1 MVDISAILLRSLAG
15 FWPVLILLPL
25 ILFFKSTWFKGWFG
39 EFIVKRAARSL
50 DETLYKPFHNVTL
63 QTLDG
68 TTQIDHVFVSRY
80 GVFVV
85 ETKNYKGWIFG
96 TEKQAKWT
104 QKIYRHT
111 NSFQNPLRQNYK
123 HCKAIQALLDIPEES
138 IHSVIAFVGDATF
151 KTAMPDNVTQ
161 GRGFVG
167 YIKSKQDVVFDD
179 GQIQM
184 LTDAIESGQLEATM
198 ATNRAHVRD
207 LQRRHH
213 SETEQVCPKC
223 GSEMLR
229 RKAKRGRNI
238 GKEFLGC
245 SRFPDCRY
253 VKVY

>member
-1 MVDISAILLRSLAG
+1 MDISTILLRSLAG
-15 FWPVLILLPL
+15 FWPVLTLLPL
-25 ILFFKSTWFKGWFG
+25 ILFFKSAWFKGWFG

-50 DETLYKPFHNVTL
+50 DEATYKPFHNVTL
-63 QTLDG
+63 QTTDG

-96 TEKQAKWT
+96 GERQAKWT

-123 HCKAIQALLDIPEES
+123 HCKAIQALLDIPEDS

-161 GRGFVG
+161 GRGFVR
-167 YIKSKQDVVFDD
+167 YIQSKQGVVFD
-179 GQIQM
+179 GEQVQA
-184 LTDAIESGQLEATM
+184 LAYAIESGRLEATM

-207 LQRRHH
+207 LQRQH
-213 SETEQVCPKC
+213 
-223 GSEMLR
+223 
-229 RKAKRGRNI
+229 N
-238 GKEFLGC
+238 
-245 SRFPDCRY
+245 
-253 VKVY
+253 